1 MKLRLLGAFI
11 LAPSSLMAELTHVEM
26 QAASIRDEAAKV
38 PAPEIWWLRP
48 RVETWRSF
56 DFIQLDGDTKQQLLA
71 ALRESKYSAT
81 AGNYLLLDV
90 DFEEAQKRAQ
100 GFLVLRTV
108 GQETTKALKIRENAM
123 DSKTLSFVDVTLF
136 SPEKQKFAQKW
147 TGSLEGIKL
156 EIDYRSLLLKAI
168 AGKK

>member
-1 MKLRLLGAFI
+1 MKLRLLAAFI
-11 LAPSSLMAELTHVEM
+11 LAPSSLMAELTHVEK

-56 DFIQLDGDTKQQLLA
+56 DFIQLDGDTKQQILA
-71 ALRESKYSAT
+71 ALKESKYSAT
-81 AGNYLLLDV
+81 AGNYFLLDV

-108 GQETTKALKIRENAM
+108 GQKSTTALKIRENAV
-123 DSKTLSFVDVTLF
+123 DRKTLSFVDVTLF
-136 SPEKQKFAQKW
+136 SPEEKKFAQQW

-168 AGKK
+168 AGKN

>member
-1 MKLRLLGAFI
+1 MKLRLLAAFI
-11 LAPSSLMAELTHVEM
+11 LAPSSLMAELTHVEK

-71 ALRESKYSAT
+71 ALKESKYSVT
-81 AGNYLLLDV
+81 GGDVFMLDF
-90 DFEEAQKRAQ
+90 DFKEAQKGAQ

-108 GQETTKALKIRENAM
+108 GQKTTKALKISEVAV
-123 DSKTLSFVDVTLF
+123 DKKTLSFVDVTLF
-136 SPEKQKFAQKW
+136 SPEEKKFAFDR

-168 AGKK
+168 AGKN